1 MMDAE
6 KVTQLY
12 SQLPSLISKARHSFI
27 WGVDLEQG
35 GPKTEAVLR
44 KFLSAYAIL
53 PSLQIPR
60 AAQSLR
66 KTLEW
71 QRFNRSETMDEALAI
86 VKQSGIAHITRLQGK
101 FVLWVI
107 IDERVIKGF
116 ASSHEDFMTRK
127 GLMHLGLAVMESLAK
142 LEIQEVCTGEPINDQ
157 AAACVVE
164 FRLASLPTA
173 QSERI
178 SFRDMIA
185 QRLNNLVSSID
196 RHYPSLLN
204 IFYVINPSEEFLLNL
219 DVPDK
224 FLAYTTLLSSREEL
238 VHYLGKAV
246 PVEYGGEGE
255 SLADRDYLVGTEQI
269 EQKSQSPGRVA
280 AGEAQEVDS
289 QTEPGVGALQTEQV
303 HANLTS
309 SDPPE
314 PPLIFSERIGPPTII
329 LDPEDLESATELC
342 PGKMGARIVWAD
354 DNMLV
359 KYGHGVRLAEAE
371 AMHLVSSRTSIPIP
385 RLLSAY
391 ILDGVGH
398 IVMSYEEGEPLDT
411 YWDGASEPQKQDVLH
426 QLQDYVTQ
434 MRSIIGQFIGGIDF
448 SPCRDGIFE
457 GGYGDYESY
466 RYGPYASEPE
476 FNEGVVQAL
485 RDRLPPESR
494 DEVERQDSAFFT
506 REYIMYQTVRG
517 LRGHSIVFT
526 HGDLHPGNLLV
537 RADGVVVVLD
547 WGLAGYW
554 PEYWEFY
561 RAMFNPPWR
570 PVWDRM
576 IEKFIPPYYVECEV
590 IKKVF
595 GIVWN

>member
-1 MMDAE
+1 MPPLLKPQTNTRMDAE

-12 SQLPSLISKARHSFI
+12 SQLPSLISKARHSLI

-35 GPKTEAVLR
+35 GQGTEAIIR
-44 KFLSAYAIL
+44 KFLRAYSIL
-53 PSLQIPR
+53 PSLQISR
-60 AAQSLR
+60 ASQSLR
-66 KTLEW
+66 RTLEW
-71 QRFNRSETMDEALAI
+71 QRFNRAETMNEALAI
-86 VKQSGIAHITRLQGK
+86 VKESGIAHITRLQGK

-116 ASSHEDFMTRK
+116 ASSYEEFMTRK

-142 LEIQEVCTGEPINDQ
+142 LEIQEVCTGEPISDQ
-157 AAACVVE
+157 AAACVIE
-164 FRLASLPTA
+164 FRLASMPAA
-173 QSERI
+173 QPQRMP
-178 SFRDMIA
+178 FRDMII
-185 QRLNNLVSSID
+185 QKPNDLVSSID
-196 RHYPSLLN
+196 LHYPSLLD
-204 IFYVINPSEEFLLNL
+204 IFYVINPSEEYLLTL
-219 DVPDK
+219 GVPDR
-224 FLAYTTLLSSREEL
+224 FLAHTTLLSHREDL

-255 SLADRDYLVGTEQI
+255 ALLDGDYLVGTELT
-269 EQKSQSPGRVA
+269 EQNRQSPGQITA
-280 AGEAQEVDS
+280 SEGQEVDS
-289 QTEPGVGALQTEQV
+289 QTVPGVGAVQTAQV
-303 HANLTS
+303 NADITGS
-309 SDPPE
+309 GPRE
-314 PPLIFSERIGPPTII
+314 PTLIFSEKIGPPTII
-329 LDPEDLESATELC
+329 LDPEDLKSATELC
-342 PGKMGARIVWAD
+342 PRKMGARIVWAD
-354 DNMLV
+354 DDMLV

-385 RLLSAY
+385 KLLSAY

-398 IVMSYEEGEPLDT
+398 I
-411 YWDGASEPQKQDVLH
+411 
-426 QLQDYVTQ
+426 LQDYVTQ
-434 MRSIIGQFIGGIDF
+434 MRSIIGRFIGGIDS

-457 GGYGDYESY
+457 GGYGQYESY

-494 DEVERQDSAFFT
+494 VEVNRPDSAFFT

-576 IEKFIPPYYVECEV
+576 IENFIPPYYVESE
-590 IKKVF
+590 IMKKVF

>member
-1 MMDAE
+1 MMDAA
-6 KVTQLY
+6 KITQLY
-12 SQLPSLISKARHSFI
+12 GRVLVR
-27 WGVDLEQG
+27 
-35 GPKTEAVLR
+35 KTPDESELLADIVQ
-44 KFLSAYAIL
+44 FLSAYSIL
-53 PSLQIPR
+53 PSLQISR
-60 AAQSLR
+60 ASQSLR
-66 KTLEW
+66 RTLEW
-71 QRFNRSETMDEALAI
+71 QRFNRAETMDEALAI
-86 VKQSGIAHITRLQGK
+86 VKESGIAHITRLQGK

-116 ASSHEDFMTRK
+116 ASSHEDFMTRQ
-127 GLMHLGLAVMESLAK
+127 GLMHLGLAAMESLAK
-142 LEIQEVCTGEPINDQ
+142 LEIQEACTGEPINDQ

-164 FRLASLPTA
+164 FRLAPIPAA
-173 QSERI
+173 QPQRVS
-178 SFRDMIA
+178 SRDMII
-185 QRLNNLVSSID
+185 QKLSDLVSSID
-196 RHYPSLLN
+196 LHYPSLLD
-204 IFYVINPSEEFLLNL
+204 IFYVINPSEEYLL
-219 DVPDK
+219 
-224 FLAYTTLLSSREEL
+224 TLG
-238 VHYLGKAV
+238 GKAV
-246 PVEYGGEGE
+246 PVEYGGESE
-255 SLADRDYLVGTEQI
+255 SLFNGDYLVGTEI
-269 EQKSQSPGRVA
+269 TEQNPQSPGQITA
-280 AGEAQEVDS
+280 SGGQDVDS
-289 QTEPGVGALQTEQV
+289 QTISGASAVQTAQVNADITGSGPGEPR
-303 HANLTS
+303 
-309 SDPPE
+309 
-314 PPLIFSERIGPPTII
+314 LIFSEKIGPPTII

-354 DNMLV
+354 DDMLV

-371 AMHLVSSRTSIPIP
+371 AMHLVSNRTSIPIP

-411 YWDGASEPQKQDVLH
+411 YWDRASEPQQENVLH

-434 MRSIIGQFIGGIDF
+434 MRSIIGRFIGGIDS

-494 DEVERQDSAFFT
+494 DEVNRPDSAFST
-506 REYIMYQTVRG
+506 REYIMYQTFRE
-517 LRGHSIVFT
+517 LHGHSIVFT

-576 IEKFIPPYYVECEV
+576 IEKFIPPYYVECELM
-590 IKKVF
+590 KKVF

>member
-1 MMDAE
+1 M
-6 KVTQLY
+6 
-12 SQLPSLISKARHSFI
+12 S
-27 WGVDLEQG
+27 
-35 GPKTEAVLR
+35 
-44 KFLSAYAIL
+44 
-53 PSLQIPR
+53 
-60 AAQSLR
+60 
-66 KTLEW
+66 
-71 QRFNRSETMDEALAI
+71 EALAI
-86 VKQSGIAHITRLQGK
+86 VKESGIAHITRLQGK
-101 FVLWVI
+101 LVLWVI

-127 GLMHLGLAVMESLAK
+127 GLMHLGLAVMESLAR
-142 LEIQEVCTGEPINDQ
+142 LEIQEACTGEPINDQ

-164 FRLASLPTA
+164 FRLAPTPAA
-173 QSERI
+173 QPQRVST
-178 SFRDMIA
+178 RDMII
-185 QRLNNLVSSID
+185 QKLSNLVSSID
-196 RHYPSLLN
+196 LHYPSLLD
-204 IFYVINPSEEFLLNL
+204 IFYVINPSEEYLLTL
-219 DVPDK
+219 DVPDR
-224 FLAYTTLLSSREEL
+224 FLAQTTLLSHRVDL
-238 VHYLGKAV
+238 VHYLGNAV

-255 SLADRDYLVGTEQI
+255 SLFDGDYLVGTELT
-269 EQKSQSPGRVA
+269 EQNPQSPGQITA
-280 AGEAQEVDS
+280 SDTQDVDS
-289 QTEPGVGALQTEQV
+289 QTDSGVGAVRTAQV
-303 HANLTS
+303 NAVITG
-309 SDPPE
+309 SDPRE
-314 PPLIFSERIGPPTII
+314 PRLIFSEKIGPPTII

-354 DNMLV
+354 DDMLV

-385 RLLSAY
+385 KLLSAY
-391 ILDGVGH
+391 ILDGAGH
-398 IVMSYEEGEPLDT
+398 IVMSHEEGEPLDN
-411 YWDGASEPQKQDVLH
+411 YWDRASEPQQENVLH

-434 MRSIIGQFIGGIDF
+434 MRSIIGRFIGGIDS

-466 RYGPYASEPE
+466 RYGPYASMPE

-485 RDRLPPESR
+485 RDRLPPDSR
-494 DEVERQDSAFFT
+494 DDVNRPDSAFFT

-537 RADGVVVVLD
+537 RTDGVVVVLD

-576 IEKFIPPYYVECEV
+576 IEKFIPPYYVECE
-590 IKKVF
+590 IMKKVF